1 MFDAIA
7 ARKLCAQCAVSANF
21 ARETAP
27 HALFV
32 VLKVKGRIDTI

>member
-1 MFDAIA
+1 MFDTIA
-7 ARKLCAQCAVSANF
+7 APKLRARCAVSANF

-32 VLKVKGRIDTI
+32 VLKVEGRIDTI